1 MDKLQDKSYGFM
13 FTALMITICFC
24 FLQMKSCAESDKAK
38 SSYWAGVS
46 AGRNRIEQGRQSEN
60 IR

>member
-1 MDKLQDKSYGFM
+1 MNKLQDKTIAFM
-13 FTALMITICFC
+13 FTVLMITICFC
-24 FLQMKSCAESDKAK
+24 FLQMKSCAESDIAR

-46 AGRNRIEQGRQSEN
+46 AGSNRIEQGRQSEN